1 MARPGSRKGG
11 RDGAMRTLIEYLNA
25 CAAVARQRKEVE
37 AATPGSVRHAAGME
51 RLAALKKARARLHK
65 EMFGRLP
72 RPTGYK
78 LDD

>member
-1 MARPGSRKGG
+1 MRP
-11 RDGAMRTLIEYLNA
+11 LIEYLTV

-37 AATPGSVRHAAGME
+37 AAPPGSVRHAFGME
-51 RLAALKKARARLHK
+51 RLAVLKKERARLHK